1 MIICVLRAYTDKVL
15 TVYQYIVLCFI
26 NRRVFCFMLK
36 YTLRLYVQSSSK
48 RFFAVFRKTQMQ
60 LAIEV
65 LRKIVVSQ
73 WCSPGVCVQDGSGGV
88 PTRI

>member
-1 MIICVLRAYTDKVL
+1 
-15 TVYQYIVLCFI
+15 
-26 NRRVFCFMLK
+26 MLK

-73 WCSPGVCVQDGSGGV
+73 
-88 PTRI
+88 